1 MRLIFFNK
9 KQKWLNP
16 IWDLS
21 CRYLEKILEKMIN
34 EGGQYTTC
42 FVAFSLNYCTHFNMS
57 FVKVDILIGY
67 K

>member
-1 MRLIFFNK
+1 MVKPFLG
-9 KQKWLNP
+9 
-16 IWDLS
+16 LS

-42 FVAFSLNYCTHFNMS
+42 FVAFSLNYCAHFQMS
-57 FVKVDILIGY
+57 FVKVDIIIGY